1 MTENEPQDE
10 PQKETET
17 SSTEIEGAVKR
28 EETKPTLSIQ
38 VGVENAKVIV
48 LFNHR
53 LTTFTLPP
61 DDAEKMGLA
70 MIHHAQEA
78 RDLSKT

>member
-1 MTENEPQDE
+1 MTENESKDG
-10 PQKETET
+10 TEI
-17 SSTEIEGAVKR
+17 SSTEE
-28 EETKPTLSIQ
+28 KPKLSIQ
-38 VGVENAKVIV
+38 VGVEDGKVIV

-70 MIHHAQEA
+70 MIHHAKEA
-78 RDLSKT
+78 QALSET